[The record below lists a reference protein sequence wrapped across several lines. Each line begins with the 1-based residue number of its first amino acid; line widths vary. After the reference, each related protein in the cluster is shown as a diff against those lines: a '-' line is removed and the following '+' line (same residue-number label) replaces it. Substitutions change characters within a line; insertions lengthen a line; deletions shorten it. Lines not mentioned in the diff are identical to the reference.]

1 MKKLVTA
8 SIASALLL
16 SLSTLA
22 YSDMPMGKDMGMDK
36 GMTMMMGAEMTE
48 MDMNKDGKIS
58 KDEFTKHHDQMFTQ
72 TDKNADGMIDAGERA
87 AMKDQKMKDMKGMHG
102 KDHGK
107 DHKDMNMK
115 K

>member
-8 SIASALLL
+8 SIASAVLL

-22 YSDMPMGKDMGMDK
+22 YSDRHGGMGKDMPMGKDTGMDK

-48 MDMNKDGKIS
+48 MDTNKDGKIS

-72 TDKNADGMIDAGERA
+72 MDKNADGMIDASERA
-87 AMKDQKMKDMKGMHG
+87 AMKGMHG

-107 DHKDMNMK
+107 DHKDTNMK